1 MKVRRKGEEEEGE
14 ADESGKKGGL
24 LEKDDNTA
32 SDDLVNGKGS
42 SWRTRGKIWQ
52 RDAS

>member
-1 MKVRRKGEEEEGE
+1 MRGRGEEEEGE

-32 SDDLVNGKGS
+32 SDDLVNWKGS
-42 SWRTRGKIWQ
+42 SWRTRGKIWL
-52 RDAS
+52 RGVS